1 MTVHGAKG
9 LEAPIVILPD
19 TAPRK
24 PPKAPLVMAHNNVA
38 IWPPNKDFMP
48 DGLKA
53 SLTDIQRQQKEERE
67 RLLYVAIT
75 RAESWLIVMGSGTIK
90 ETDDCWHNV
99 INNAISTLGAS
110 PLPTMA
116 GMGLRYEPMQWSVGA
131 QRDTAKPQVI
141 KHSPPSWAT
150 PFAKPPQAPVKAH
163 SPSDLGG
170 DKVLPGGAPQGAENA
185 KRMGTAVHRLLEV
198 LPNAPQDQWDKIA
211 NRLIEADI
219 RTAACQE
226 ARAVLQRQELAHIF
240 GPESLAEVDITAHLP
255 ELNGDPILG
264 SIDRLLVS
272 SSRVLAVDFK
282 TNQIVP
288 NEAAQVPSGLLRQM
302 GAYAAALSQIY
313 PDHEIETAI
322 LWTKTLELMP
332 LPQDLVISA
341 LADTSLT

>member
-1 MTVHGAKG
+1 
-9 LEAPIVILPD
+9 
-19 TAPRK
+19 
-24 PPKAPLVMAHNNVA
+24 
-38 IWPPNKDFMP
+38 
-48 DGLKA
+48 
-53 SLTDIQRQQKEERE
+53 
-67 RLLYVAIT
+67 
-75 RAESWLIVMGSGTIK
+75 
-90 ETDDCWHNV
+90 
-99 INNAISTLGAS
+99 
-110 PLPTMA
+110 
-116 GMGLRYEPMQWSVGA
+116 
-131 QRDTAKPQVI
+131 
-141 KHSPPSWAT
+141 
-150 PFAKPPQAPVKAH
+150 
-163 SPSDLGG
+163 
-170 DKVLPGGAPQGAENA
+170 
-185 KRMGTAVHRLLEV
+185 MGTAVHRLLEV

-219 RTAACQE
+219 QTVACQE

>member
-1 MTVHGAKG
+1 
-9 LEAPIVILPD
+9 
-19 TAPRK
+19 
-24 PPKAPLVMAHNNVA
+24 
-38 IWPPNKDFMP
+38 
-48 DGLKA
+48 
-53 SLTDIQRQQKEERE
+53 
-67 RLLYVAIT
+67 
-75 RAESWLIVMGSGTIK
+75 
-90 ETDDCWHNV
+90 
-99 INNAISTLGAS
+99 
-110 PLPTMA
+110 
-116 GMGLRYEPMQWSVGA
+116 
-131 QRDTAKPQVI
+131 
-141 KHSPPSWAT
+141 
-150 PFAKPPQAPVKAH
+150 
-163 SPSDLGG
+163 
-170 DKVLPGGAPQGAENA
+170 
-185 KRMGTAVHRLLEV
+185 
-198 LPNAPQDQWDKIA
+198 
-211 NRLIEADI
+211 
-219 RTAACQE
+219 
-226 ARAVLQRQELAHIF
+226 VLQRQELAHIF